1 MDPHETRLRVRYG
14 ETDQMGVVHHANY
27 ALYVEESRTNLMRE
41 RGCSYAELERRGF
54 GLPVRR
60 MEMRFRSPAL
70 YEEELVV
77 RTRIGRV
84 GAASVTFE
92 SEIHR
97 AADDERIAS
106 VTVELACVDL
116 RAKVRK
122 PIALPDDL
130 RALLESPRSAGAVPA
145 REKPPQRVP

>member
-1 MDPHETRLRVRYG
+1 MDPFVHETRLRVRYG

-54 GLPVRR
+54 GLPVRK
-60 MEMRFRSPAL
+60 MEMRFRSPAR

-92 SEIHR
+92 SQIWSPGAGAR
-97 AADDERIAS
+97 DDVHVAT

-116 RAKVRK
+116 RTRDRK
-122 PIALPDDL
+122 PVVLPDDL
-130 RALLESPRSAGAVPA
+130 RALLSS
-145 REKPPQRVP
+145 

>member
-1 MDPHETRLRVRYG
+1 METHETRLRVRYG

-41 RGCSYAELERRGF
+41 RGCSYGELERRGY

-60 MEMRFRSPAL
+60 MEMRFRAPAR
-70 YEEELVV
+70 YEQEIVV
-77 RTRIGRV
+77 RTRIGKV

-97 AADDERIAS
+97 AGDEVHLAS
-106 VTVELACVDL
+106 ITVELACVDL
-116 RAKVRK
+116 RSPERK
-122 PIALPDDL
+122 PVVLPDDL
-130 RALLESPRSAGAVPA
+130 RALLGGPG
-145 REKPPQRVP
+145 

>member
-1 MDPHETRLRVRYG
+1 MEPHETRLRVRYG

-41 RGCSYAELERRGF
+41 RGCSYAELERRGI

-60 MEMRFRSPAL
+60 MEMRFRAPAL
-70 YEEELVV
+70 YEEEIVV
-77 RTRIGRV
+77 RTRVGRV

-97 AADDERIAS
+97 LEGDAHLAS
-106 VTVELACVDL
+106 ITVELACVDL
-116 RAKVRK
+116 GAKPRK
-122 PIALPDDL
+122 PIVLPDDL
-130 RALLESPRSAGAVPA
+130 RTLLESPRPAGAGHSGKVPS
-145 REKPPQRVP
+145 QRGP

>member
-60 MEMRFRSPAL
+60 MEMRFRAPAL

-92 SEIHR
+92 SQIHR
-97 AADDERIAS
+97 VGDDEHFAS
-106 VTVELACVDL
+106 ITVELACVEL
-116 RAKVRK
+116 RAKARK
-122 PIALPDDL
+122 PVVLPDDL
-130 RALLESPRSAGAVPA
+130 RAMLESPRPAGAGHSPK
-145 REKPPQRVP
+145 KPPQRLP

>member
-1 MDPHETRLRVRYG
+1 MAPKVHETRLRVRYG

-27 ALYVEESRTNLMRE
+27 ALYVEESRTSLMRE

-54 GLPVRR
+54 GLPVRK
-60 MEMRFRSPAL
+60 MEMRFRAPAR

-92 SEIHR
+92 SELHLVQG
-97 AADDERIAS
+97 DVHLAS
-106 VTVELACVDL
+106 ISVELACVDL
-116 RAKVRK
+116 RTSGRK
-122 PIALPDDL
+122 PVVLPDDL
-130 RALLESPRSAGAVPA
+130 RALLAP
-145 REKPPQRVP
+145 

>member
-41 RGCSYAELERRGF
+41 RGCSYAELERRGV

-70 YEEELVV
+70 YEEEIVV

-84 GAASVTFE
+84 GAASVVFE

-97 AADDERIAS
+97 VADEAHLAS
-106 VTVELACVDL
+106 ITVELACVDL
-116 RAKVRK
+116 RAKARK
-122 PIALPDDL
+122 PVVLPDDL
-130 RALLESPRSAGAVPA
+130 RSLLEDPRSAAA
-145 REKPPQRVP
+145 DQ